1 MDDHHTI
8 EPKTFVAIE
17 LSKRSWVIGVA
28 RHDRDKP
35 SIYRLTG
42 GDTPGLLTR
51 LRRTSDA
58 KDMVLCFEAGHDE
71 FWLARFLQAEG
82 YDVRV
87 LDPASLQ
94 VNRRARRVKTDRI
107 DALAMLRALAAVY
120 RGERQVCA
128 QVRVLTVEEE
138 DARRSHRERDRLIH
152 ERTAHV
158 NRIKGLL
165 FAQGIRDVEP
175 RLRRTRIDFNELR
188 TAEGHPIPPRLRAE
202 MERECARLVMVE
214 DQLRLVEKER
224 DTADAQSSA
233 VEQKRLD
240 LCRLQGI
247 GGAASAILAREIFAR
262 SFASRRH
269 LASYLGLTPSA
280 YDSGT
285 VTKCQGISKAGNSWA
300 RRILIE
306 IAWLWLKYQ
315 PQTTLARWYTQR
327 TQGQGARIRRIML
340 IALARKLAIALWR
353 YVETG
358 VLPEGARLSVKAT

>member
-1 MDDHHTI
+1 MDHNDTI

-17 LSKRSWVIGVA
+17 LSKRSWVIGIA
-28 RHDRDKP
+28 KPDRDKP

-42 GDTPGLLTR
+42 GDKLGLLAR

-58 KDMVLCFEAGHDE
+58 KDMVLCFEAGHDG

-128 QVRVLTVEEE
+128 QVRVLTVAEE

-158 NRIKGLL
+158 NRIKGL
-165 FAQGIRDVEP
+165 
-175 RLRRTRIDFNELR
+175 
-188 TAEGHPIPPRLRAE
+188 
-202 MERECARLVMVE
+202 
-214 DQLRLVEKER
+214 
-224 DTADAQSSA
+224 
-233 VEQKRLD
+233 
-240 LCRLQGI
+240 
-247 GGAASAILAREIFAR
+247 
-262 SFASRRH
+262 
-269 LASYLGLTPSA
+269 
-280 YDSGT
+280 
-285 VTKCQGISKAGNSWA
+285 
-300 RRILIE
+300 
-306 IAWLWLKYQ
+306 
-315 PQTTLARWYTQR
+315 R

-358 VLPEGARLSVKAT
+358 VLPEGATLSAKAA